1 MKKINHIDSI
11 RHPIITEKDDTLR
24 NFRIQMSKLVAE
36 IIERGMKILGIE
48 MPERM

>member
-1 MKKINHIDSI
+1 M
-11 RHPIITEKDDTLR
+11 TEKEDSLR

-36 IIERGMKILGIE
+36 IIEKGMGILGIK